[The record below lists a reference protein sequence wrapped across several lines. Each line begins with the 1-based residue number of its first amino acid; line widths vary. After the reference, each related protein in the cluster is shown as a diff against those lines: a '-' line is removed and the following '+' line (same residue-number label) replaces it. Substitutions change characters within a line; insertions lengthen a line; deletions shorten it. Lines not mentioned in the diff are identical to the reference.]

1 MNYTQDIVLDV
12 GNCSIYQTIQ
22 AKQGDAGS
30 RFVRIALTR
39 NGMPFTIPAGASARF
54 RCAKPDGNGC
64 DNPATISGNTITVE
78 LTEQTLAV
86 PGSVRADVVLTD
98 QEGDVLSSAVFLIL
112 VEAAP
117 IGRNVNSSSE
127 MLTFMGIINEGQ
139 ALITALR
146 NAWESGAF
154 KGEKGDKGDPGA
166 TGPAGPQGK
175 TGDTGPTGPKGETG
189 ATGPAGPE
197 GPQGEKGEKG
207 DKGDPGDTGPV
218 GPKGEDGT
226 GITILGSYDSESAL
240 NDAHP
245 TGNVGESYL
254 VGGDLYVWSASSGMW
269 LNVGTIQGPAGVT
282 PVKGEDYWTEADIA
296 EIKSYVDEAILG
308 GVW

>member
-22 AKQGDAGS
+22 AKQGDSGS

-112 VEAAP
+112 VEAAAV
-117 IGRNVNSSSE
+117 GRNVNSSSE
-127 MLTFMGIINEGQ
+127 MLTFMGIINDGQ
-139 ALITALR
+139 ALIAALR
-146 NAWESGAF
+146 NAWQNGEF
-154 KGEKGDKGDPGA
+154 KGEK
-166 TGPAGPQGK
+166 
-175 TGDTGPTGPKGETG
+175 
-189 ATGPAGPE
+189 
-197 GPQGEKGEKG
+197 
-207 DKGDPGDTGPV
+207 GDTGPV
-218 GPKGEDGT
+218 GP
-226 GITILGSYDSESAL
+226 
-240 NDAHP
+240 
-245 TGNVGESYL
+245 
-254 VGGDLYVWSASSGMW
+254 
-269 LNVGTIQGPAGVT
+269 QGPAGPEGHT
-282 PVKGEDYWTEADIA
+282 PERGVDYWTAADKTEVIDA
-296 EIKSYVDEAILG
+296 AKASVTENWIFTLEDGSTVTKAVYVG
-308 GVW
+308 